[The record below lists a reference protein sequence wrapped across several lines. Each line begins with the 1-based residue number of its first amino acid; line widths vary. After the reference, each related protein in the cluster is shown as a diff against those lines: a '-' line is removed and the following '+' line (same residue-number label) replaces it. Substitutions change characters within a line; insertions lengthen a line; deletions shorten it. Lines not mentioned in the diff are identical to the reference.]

1 MDQISEDEIQKLYGE
16 KWRKSALIEEA
27 YEAEV
32 FFPRLGENGK
42 WCWFTAAPIKG
53 QDGSIVGAI
62 ETLWDKTED
71 KKAEEERE
79 LPYQGAKY
87 ALHHIQRFECPRRS
101 GIPNQP
107 GR

>member
-1 MDQISEDEIQKLYGE
+1 MILDQISEDEIQKLYGE

-62 ETLWDKTED
+62 ETLWDRTEEKLAEKELKILRDLGSDEADELAEFID
-71 KKAEEERE
+71 KKRA
-79 LPYQGAKY
+79 G
-87 ALHHIQRFECPRRS
+87 
-101 GIPNQP
+101 N
-107 GR
+107 